1 MTFKNYRLC
10 LLSLVAFY
18 FSIPF
23 LLFAACFFG
32 KPNSPPT
39 LGMILMASAFTL
51 ILGSYSLSRYFLGK
65 SCGHCRK
72 DLAKDEKTHQLY
84 WNKSLPIVC
93 DPCFKELK
101 GG

>member
-1 MTFKNYRLC
+1 MTYKNYRMC
-10 LLSLVAFY
+10 LASLVAFY
-18 FSIPF
+18 LSIPF

-39 LGMILMASAFTL
+39 LGMILMTSAFAFTW
-51 ILGSYSLSRYFLGK
+51 GSYSLSRYFLGK

-84 WNKSLPIVC
+84 WNKPLPVVC
-93 DPCFKELK
+93 GDCLK
-101 GG
+101 VLKNK